1 MENRY
6 SRQIAFPPIGPEGQ
20 KKLGNIR
27 VAVIGLGAL
36 GSSSAN
42 MLARAGIGFLRIID
56 RDYVEK
62 SNLQRQV
69 LYTEADAAEDTPK
82 AIAAAEKL
90 ASFNSEITIEPIIA
104 DVNSGNID
112 GLIGDVDLIVD
123 ATDNMEIRRLLNEAC
138 HHLKKPWIFGGVA
151 GSYGMTMNFTGGDDD
166 PCLSCL
172 FEDDSLSIAAG
183 ETCAT
188 AGILNMLTNT
198 MASIQCAEAVKI
210 LIGADTVRKE
220 LLYFDMWF
228 NEIDTVKVS
237 KSPDCPV
244 CAHEQYSVYGKPPVT
259 QAVSLCGRNSV
270 QIAPA
275 DTVAIDFEEYAEK
288 LGKLGDVKIGKF
300 TLDFDDGKIGIKLFK
315 DGRAVI
321 KNVTDEKKARAVY
334 SEYIGL

>member
-20 KKLGNIR
+20 EKLLNSR

-69 LYTEADAAEDTPK
+69 LYTEEDAAEDTPK
-82 AIAAAEKL
+82 AIAAAERL
-90 ASFNSEITIEPIIA
+90 TSFNSEITIEPVIA

-112 GLIGDVDLIVD
+112 SLIRDVDLIVD
-123 ATDNMEIRRLLNEAC
+123 ATDNMEIRRLINEAC
-138 HHLKKPWIFGGVA
+138 HSMKKPWIFGGVA
-151 GSYGMTMNFTGGDDD
+151 GSYGMTMNFTGRDED

-172 FEDDSLSIAAG
+172 FEDESLGLAAG

-198 MASIQCAEAVKI
+198 MASIQCVEAVKI
-210 LIGADTVRKE
+210 LIGADTVRTG

-228 NEIDTVKVS
+228 NEIDTVEVEKN
-237 KSPDCPV
+237 PDCPV
-244 CAHEQYSVYGKPPVT
+244 CVHEKYSVYGKPPVT

-275 DTVAIDFEEYAEK
+275 EPVAIDFEEYAEK
-288 LGKLGDVKIGKF
+288 LGKLGEVKIGKF
-300 TLDFDDGKIGIKLFK
+300 TLDFADGKTEIKLFK
-315 DGRAVI
+315 DGRAVV
-321 KNVTDEKKARAVY
+321 KHVNDEKKARAIY

>member
-20 KKLGNIR
+20 KKLGNSR

-151 GSYGMTMNFTGGDDD
+151 GSYGMTMNFTGGDA

-172 FEDDSLSIAAG
+172 FEDDSLSLAAG

-228 NEIDTVKVS
+228 NEIDTVKVN

-300 TLDFDDGKIGIKLFK
+300 TLDFDDGRIGIKLFK